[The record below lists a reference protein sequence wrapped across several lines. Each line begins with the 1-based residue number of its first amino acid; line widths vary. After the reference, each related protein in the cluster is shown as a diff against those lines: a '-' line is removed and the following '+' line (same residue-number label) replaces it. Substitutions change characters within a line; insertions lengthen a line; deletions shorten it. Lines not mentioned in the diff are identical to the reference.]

1 MKRYLTVDGGTT
13 NTRVYLVCDR
23 KVTDFVKINIGAQKS
38 ISGGDELKAALK
50 NAIGEIL
57 SRNSL
62 VPDDIECIP
71 TSGMITS
78 EFGLYNLP
86 HITVPAGIKELKNA
100 TKTVSIPEICD
111 IPFVFIAGVK
121 QVSDDLA
128 DTDIM
133 RGEETELIGL
143 CEKPMTNTVYI
154 LPGSHSKLIKTDGQG
169 RIASF
174 KTMLTGE
181 MIAALS
187 QNTILKDAVD
197 LSIDTT
203 DNEFLVKGFDYAVN
217 HGINE
222 ALFKTRVL
230 KNIFG
235 ADPVRVYSFYLGA
248 VLSDEICAAKKM
260 NPENI
265 VVGGKA
271 QLRNAMIT
279 LISKNCECRITD
291 VGDSADFASALGAVS
306 VVEAF

>member
-23 KVTDFVKINIGAQKS
+23 KVCDCIKINIGAQKS
-38 ISGGDELKAALK
+38 ISGNAELKKALRD
-50 NAIGEIL
+50 AIAEIL

-62 VPDDIECIP
+62 ITSDIECIP

-86 HITVPAGIKELKNA
+86 HITVPAGINELKNA
-100 TKTVSIPEICD
+100 AKRVKIPEICD
-111 IPFVFIAGVK
+111 IPFMFIAGVK

-128 DTDIM
+128 DTDMM

-143 CEKPMTNTVYI
+143 CETPLENTVYI

-169 RIASF
+169 RITSF

-181 MIAALS
+181 MLAALS

-197 LSIDTT
+197 LSIDTLNS
-203 DNEFLVKGFDYAVN
+203 DYLVKGFEYAVK

-222 ALFKTRVL
+222 ALFKVRVL
-230 KNIFG
+230 KNLFG
-235 ADPVRVYSFYLGA
+235 VDPVGVYSFYLGA
-248 VLSDEICAAKKM
+248 VLSDEIRAVGEMK
-260 NPENI
+260 PER
-265 VVGGKA
+265 VVIGGKI
-271 QLRNAMIT
+271 QLRTATAI
-279 LISKNCECRITD
+279 LIVNVCDCDIIDAGGR
-291 VGDSADFASALGAVS
+291 ADFASPLGAVS
-306 VVEAF
+306 VIEGI